1 MLLSYKAIMTYRIT
15 NIVTFTLLAT
25 LLAVHNLWQPLPWW
39 IFVLLLFVYVS
50 LLVWGS
56 INIAAS
62 FYMPVTCRV
71 RTSEKVVALTFD
83 DGPEAVFTPQVLDIL
98 LAHKVPAAFFCIGE
112 NIAVQEAL
120 LQRIHAEGH
129 LIGNHSYSHHF
140 WFDLFGAGRMLEEL
154 RRTDTLVEK
163 AIGARPHFFRP
174 PYGVTNP
181 NLRNAVVKGGYFPL
195 GWSIR
200 SLDTVAKKEDEL
212 LHRITSH
219 LQPGSII
226 LLHDSAE
233 ITVKILPALIE
244 QIYRNGYTIARVDK
258 MLNIPA
264 YV

>member
-1 MLLSYKAIMTYRIT
+1 MTYRIT
-15 NIVTFTLLAT
+15 NIITFI
-25 LLAVHNLWQPLPWW
+25 LLAVLLTLHNLWQPVAWW
-39 IFVLLLFVYVS
+39 IFVLLLLVYTAV
-50 LLVWGS
+50 LVWGS
-56 INIAAS
+56 VNIATG

-71 RTSEKVVALTFD
+71 RTTEKVVALTFD
-83 DGPEAVFTPQVLDIL
+83 DGPQTAFTPQVLDIL
-98 LAHKVPAAFFCIGE
+98 KAAKVPAAFFCIGS
-112 NIAVQEAL
+112 NIEAQEPL
-120 LQRIHAEGH
+120 LRRIHEEGH

-154 RRTDTLVEK
+154 RRTDALVEK
-163 AIGARPHFFRP
+163 VTGARPHFFRP

-200 SLDTVAKKEDEL
+200 SLDTVAKEEEQL
-212 LHRITSH
+212 LHRITSK
-219 LQPGSII
+219 LEPGSII

-233 ITVKILPALIE
+233 ITVKILPALIGH
-244 QIYRNGYTIARVDK
+244 IRANGYTIARIDN